1 MGLGTPGLGNRSA
14 YGAAV
19 TTTHVVLVSWRD
31 GEADAAE
38 AVVRPLVVDFPQ
50 TIPDVV
56 SVGEGRSTSPEG
68 LEGEFDY
75 ALVVTFAS
83 PEARDAYLPHPAH
96 QPVAEAI
103 GAHAERV
110 VVFDV

>member
-1 MGLGTPGLGNRSA
+1 M
-14 YGAAV
+14 

-31 GEADAAE
+31 GEADRAE
-38 AVVRPLVVDFPQ
+38 QIVRPLVADFPQ
-50 TIPDVV
+50 SIPDVLGV
-56 SVGEGRSTSPEG
+56 VEGRSSSPEG
-68 LEGEFDY
+68 KEEGYDY

-103 GAHAERV
+103 GAHADKV

>member
-1 MGLGTPGLGNRSA
+1 M
-14 YGAAV
+14 

-31 GEADAAE
+31 GEADRAE
-38 AVVRPLVVDFPQ
+38 QVVRPLAAAFPQ
-50 TIPDVV
+50 TIPGVLAV
-56 SVGEGRSTSPEG
+56 AEGRSTSPEG

-103 GAHAERV
+103 GASAERV

>member
-1 MGLGTPGLGNRSA
+1 M
-14 YGAAV
+14 

-31 GEADAAE
+31 GEAEEAE
-38 AVVRPLVVDFPQ
+38 ASVRPLVAGF
-50 TIPDVV
+50 TESIPGVVDVV
-56 SVGEGRSTSPEG
+56 QGRSTSPEG
-68 LEGEFDY
+68 KEEGYDY
-75 ALVVTFAS
+75 ALVITFAS

-103 GAHAERV
+103 GAHADKV

>member
-1 MGLGTPGLGNRSA
+1 M
-14 YGAAV
+14 
-19 TTTHVVLVSWRD
+19 TTTHVVLVSWRE
-31 GEADAAE
+31 GEAEEAE
-38 AVVRPLVVDFPQ
+38 RLVRPLVADFGR
-50 TIPDVV
+50 TIPDVLAV
-56 SVGEGRSTSPEG
+56 AEGPSTSPEG
-68 LEGEFDY
+68 KEDGFDY

-103 GAHAERV
+103 GAHADKV

>member
-1 MGLGTPGLGNRSA
+1 M
-14 YGAAV
+14 
-19 TTTHVVLVSWRD
+19 SWRA

-56 SVGEGRSTSPEG
+56 SVVEGRSTSPEG
-68 LEGEFDY
+68 KEEGFDY

-96 QPVAEAI
+96 RPVADAI
-103 GAHAERV
+103 GSHAERV